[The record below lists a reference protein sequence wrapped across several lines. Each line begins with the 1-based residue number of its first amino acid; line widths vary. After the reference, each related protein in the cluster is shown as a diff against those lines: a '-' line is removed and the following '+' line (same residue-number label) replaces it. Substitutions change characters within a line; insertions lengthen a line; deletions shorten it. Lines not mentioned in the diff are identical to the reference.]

1 MTKRV
6 EDSYFGYA
14 PTKGVP
20 ATFAAL
26 FLISGLLHTYQNN
39 VKRKT
44 PRIGFLLPWSA
55 AIFTAGFIVRE
66 VTAHNRQYDNL
77 NLFIATSVLI
87 FAAPPVY
94 QGADYFIMGRA
105 LYYIPYLSPIHPG
118 RVITTFIGLDTLIE
132 ILTGNGASR
141 AFNSSNS
148 PSSRRVGIDLIKA
161 TLIMQ
166 IVLFFCFVSLIVV
179 FHVRCLR
186 AKVFVPNIRTIIYL
200 MYTSCTLILI
210 RNIFRTIAFFQPY
223 DAYINLS
230 EPLFYILETLPMFAN
245 TVLLNVF
252 PPAKYLPQDHKVYL
266 AKDGKTEIKG
276 PGWVDK
282 RPFWVTLLDPFDLR
296 GLIKGT
302 DKKMRFWDEDGITP
316 ATNLGGEGKEATG
329 SVV

>member
-1 MTKRV
+1 M

-26 FLISGLLHTYQNN
+26 FLVSGILHLYQNIFR
-39 VKRKT
+39 RKT
-44 PRIGFLLPWSA
+44 PTIGFLLPWSA

-66 VTAHNRQYDNL
+66 VTAYNHQYNKL

-118 RVITTFIGLDTLIE
+118 RVITTFLALDTLIE
-132 ILTGNGASR
+132 VLTGNGASY
-141 AFNSSNS
+141 AFNSSNG
-148 PSSRRVGIDLIKA
+148 PSQRRVGINIIKA

-166 IVLFFCFVSLIVV
+166 IALFFCFISLVV
-179 FHVRCLR
+179 IFHVRCLR
-186 AKVFVPNIRTIIYL
+186 SKVFVPNIRTIVYL
-200 MYTSCTLILI
+200 IYTSCTLILI
-210 RNIFRTIAFFQPY
+210 RNIFRTIAFFLPF
-223 DAYINLS
+223 DSYINLS
-230 EPLFYILETLPMFAN
+230 EPLFYVLEILPMFAN
-245 TVLLNVF
+245 TFMLNVF
-252 PPAKYLPQDHKVYL
+252 PPARYLPQDQKVYL

-282 RPFWVTLLDPFDLR
+282 RPFWMTLIDPFDIR
-296 GLIKGT
+296 GLIRGT
-302 DKKMRFWDEDGITP
+302 DKKTRFWDEDGTIP
-316 ATNLGGEGKEATG
+316 SAQVVEGKEATATT
-329 SVV
+329 V